1 MEIIYLLAKEIT
13 FKYKL
18 IVMINM
24 KCNSL
29 EEENTLSHN
38 TVINMSQ
45 ELSFNKLLLLLYYQ
59 LIHIEMETKDEWLAA
74 RK

>member
-1 MEIIYLLAKEIT
+1 MQLAGRIKHI
-13 FKYKL
+13 
-18 IVMINM
+18 
-24 KCNSL
+24 
-29 EEENTLSHN
+29 SHK

-59 LIHIEMETKDEWLAA
+59 LNHIEMETKDEWLAA

>member
-1 MEIIYLLAKEIT
+1 
-13 FKYKL
+13 
-18 IVMINM
+18 MINM